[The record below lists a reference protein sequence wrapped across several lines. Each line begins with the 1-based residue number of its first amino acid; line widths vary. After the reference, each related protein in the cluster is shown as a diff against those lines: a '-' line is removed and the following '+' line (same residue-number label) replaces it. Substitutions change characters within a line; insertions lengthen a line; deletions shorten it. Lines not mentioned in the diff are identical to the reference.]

1 MSERQ
6 LGLHY
11 ILDFNDV
18 WTSDPSGTGKR
29 VFELMKSICIKVGFR
44 VVGSHLELFEDAT
57 VSPPG
62 FASVICIDQSH
73 LSAHCYSDKGILACD
88 AFTCGPLERC
98 REAGQLL
105 RDGIMAMF
113 PECRLTK
120 EHVVDRFE
128 IK

>member
-1 MSERQ
+1 MSQRQ

-18 WTSDPSGTGKR
+18 WTPDPSDTGKR

-44 VVGSHLELFEDAT
+44 VVGSHLELFEDAA

-88 AFTCGPLERC
+88 AFT
-98 REAGQLL
+98 
-105 RDGIMAMF
+105 
-113 PECRLTK
+113 
-120 EHVVDRFE
+120 
-128 IK
+128 